1 MAAPKRT
8 RRTYSPSEVTAALT
22 TLAYFGGN
30 ASRASN
36 ETGIPSMTLRDW
48 RNSEHRDQYLDI
60 AERERPKLE
69 AIATTQAL
77 ELMMRSGEAEHDL
90 LSALSEVAHDPEQSK
105 TASELAGAYQKVAT
119 AKGINTDK
127 FFTHTGRPQQYIEH
141 RDGNDI
147 LRSIGA
153 KIPGLV
159 IESTASE
166 IHSLPSAVVDTNARE
181 RQQHA
186 VEPRTP
192 RSA

>member
-1 MAAPKRT
+1 MPAPKRK
-8 RRTYSPSEVTAALT
+8 RRTYSPIEVKSALT

-30 ASRASN
+30 AARTSA
-36 ETGIPSMTLRDW
+36 ETGIPAMTLKDW
-48 RNSEHRDQYLDI
+48 RNTEHRDQYLDI
-60 AERERPKLE
+60 AEKERPKLE

-90 LSALSEVAHDPEQSK
+90 LDALSTVASDPTQSK
-105 TASELAGAYQKVAT
+105 AASELAGAYQKVAT

-159 IESTASE
+159 IESTAQE
-166 IHSLPSAVVDTNARE
+166 IPAPHNRSLPSPVVGANARDRAE
-181 RQQHA
+181 
-186 VEPRTP
+186 VPS
-192 RSA
+192 SAA